1 MNSKIKDYSVYI
13 LLILKEKGQ
22 SIKEIKSYY
31 KNFNVKNI
39 FNTLNDLID
48 NNLVSKKD
56 KYYLTTEGEFLVK
69 ELDKLSYN
77 YI

>member
-22 SIKEIKSYY
+22 SIKEIKNYY
-31 KNFNVKNI
+31 KSFNVKNI
-39 FNTLNDLID
+39 LNTLNDLIE

-56 KYYLTTEGEFLVK
+56 KYYLTSEGEFLVK